1 MRFPPRSHD
10 AHREEQ
16 ATFNAET
23 NDAGENGVQ
32 TRAQGTA
39 KEKKQRRERRG
50 ETERRRR
57 NAALRTSWEHRGSR
71 DDDHG
76 NVLRVGRFRI
86 RQGSWM

>member
-16 ATFNAET
+16 ADVNAET

-39 KEKKQRRERRG
+39 KKKKKNNDVCEEERQRQ
-50 ETERRRR
+50 
-57 NAALRTSWEHRGSR
+57 R
-71 DDDHG
+71 DRDAMQ
-76 NVLRVGRFRI
+76 R
-86 RQGSWM
+86 